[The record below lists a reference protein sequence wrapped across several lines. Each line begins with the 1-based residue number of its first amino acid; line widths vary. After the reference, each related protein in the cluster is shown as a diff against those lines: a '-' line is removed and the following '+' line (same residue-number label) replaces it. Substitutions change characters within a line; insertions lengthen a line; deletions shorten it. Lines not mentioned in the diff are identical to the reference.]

1 MSDTATENVF
11 GRYVRCQ
18 VIVLGELRRDKDG
31 RLVVE
36 LTTRKDAEISIPA
49 ENLIMGIRENAC
61 NDDTFPF
68 EDMTPARCSNCK
80 QCTCGLCHG
89 ILDFINDAK
98 EDEERASECP
108 FYIPDAE
115 EAEQHRKDPESYP
128 FYTGEEEKGAEQ

>member
-1 MSDTATENVF
+1 MSDTTTENVF
-11 GRYVRCQ
+11 GHYVRCQ

-31 RLVVE
+31 RLVVA
-36 LTTRKDAEISIPA
+36 LRTRKEDIPPIPA
-49 ENLIMGIRENAC
+49 ENLIMGMRENAC

-80 QCTCGLCHG
+80 QCTSGLCDV
-89 ILDFINDAK
+89 INFIESAK
-98 EDEERASECP
+98 GDEDCASECS

-128 FYTGEEEKGAEQ
+128 FYTREDEKGEQP